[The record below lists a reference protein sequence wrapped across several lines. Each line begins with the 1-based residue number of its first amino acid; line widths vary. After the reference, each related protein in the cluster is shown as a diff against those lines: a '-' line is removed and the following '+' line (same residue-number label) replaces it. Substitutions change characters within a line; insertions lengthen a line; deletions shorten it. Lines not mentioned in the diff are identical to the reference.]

1 METSSLTTLAD
12 RHLQTA
18 RDSSTGRSAVT
29 VYGGQERDLRQ
40 TLVAMRA
47 GTVLG
52 EHQAPGEATL
62 QVVQGRVTLRA
73 GEESW
78 TLSAGELGVI
88 PDERHD
94 LAADEDAVVLLTVAT
109 DRTRARSGPGQVV

>member
-1 METSSLTTLAD
+1 METTSLTALSD
-12 RHLQTA
+12 QHLQNA
-18 RDSSTGRSAVT
+18 RASSTGRSAAT
-29 VYGGQERDLRQ
+29 VYGGQQHDLRQ

-62 QVVQGRVTLRA
+62 QVLQGRVTLRA

-78 TLSAGELGVI
+78 TLGAGDLGAI
-88 PDERHD
+88 PAVRHD

-109 DRTRARSGPGQVV
+109 DRTAARANQDV